1 MSFHAM
7 KQWRFMAKRY
17 RAAVIGRTGRGN
29 YGHNLD
35 LASKTHPRLELVAVA
50 DDNPDG
56 LRKAGER
63 LALRAQYTDW
73 REMLRKE
80 KPEIVCIAMRWAD
93 CHEEMVKAV
102 AESGASIFMEKPIGR
117 TLAECDRMIDA
128 CDRTHVRMVVAHN
141 MRACPILDHV
151 EKRLGEGLIGDL
163 LEMRARGKE
172 DRRAGGEDMMVLG
185 THLFDILRR
194 FGGDPLWAFGRVA
207 SGGREITRADVN
219 SNAPEGLG
227 SIAGDDISGTFGF
240 SKNVQGYFASKK
252 SSDTAGQRW
261 GVDLIGTTGMLRIRA
276 GHVPEI
282 WISSQRPDQSPQ
294 WTRMQEVLAIRPKSE
309 PDANHLLIDD
319 LVDAVEQKREPQAS
333 ARAAR
338 WTIEM
343 AHGLY
348 ASQRTG
354 GRVKL
359 PLAKRE
365 HPLLA

>member
-1 MSFHAM
+1 
-7 KQWRFMAKRY
+7 MAKTY
-17 RAAVIGRTGRGN
+17 RTAVIGRTGRGN

-35 LASKTHPRLELVAVA
+35 MASKSHPRLDVVAVA
-50 DDNPDG
+50 DDNPEG

-63 LALRAQYTDW
+63 LGLRALYSDW

-80 KPEIVCIAMRWAD
+80 KPEVLVIAMRWVD
-93 CHEEMVKAV
+93 CHEEMVV
-102 AESGASIFMEKPIGR
+102 AAAQAGAHMFMEKPMGR

-128 CDRTHVRMVVAHN
+128 CDRTHTRLVVAHN

-151 EKRLGEGLIGDL
+151 EKRISEGLIGDL

-185 THLFDILRR
+185 THLLDLMRR

-207 SGGREITRADVN
+207 YAGREITRADAN
-219 SNAPEGLG
+219 TNAPEGLG
-227 SIAGDDISGTFGF
+227 TIAGDDISGMYGF
-240 SKNVQGYFASKK
+240 SKGIMGYFASKK
-252 SSDTAGQRW
+252 SGDTAGQRW
-261 GVDLIGTTGMLRIRA
+261 GLDLIGAKSMLRIRA

-282 WISSQRPDQSPQ
+282 WITSQQPGQSSQ
-294 WTRMQEVLAIRPKSE
+294 WTRMEEVFSIRPKDE
-309 PDANHLLIDD
+309 TDANHVLIDD
-319 LVDAVEQKREPQAS
+319 LLEAIEQRREPQAS

-338 WTIEM
+338 WAIEM

-348 ASQRTG
+348 ASQRAG

-359 PLAKRE
+359 PLPQRE
-365 HPLLA
+365 HPLLV